1 MADVFQL
8 TSVQEPRRH
17 GSSTNGLTLPTIRAL
32 SPVLNLQEKTTAR
45 GSKQAQSDSFSRSG
59 TLPTAL
65 SPGRE
70 SKALSRIRTID
81 RNVSE

>member
-1 MADVFQL
+1 
-8 TSVQEPRRH
+8 
-17 GSSTNGLTLPTIRAL
+17 
-32 SPVLNLQEKTTAR
+32 VLNLQEKTTAR

-70 SKALSRIRTID
+70 SKALSRIRSID
-81 RNVSE
+81 RSVSE